1 MFETIVAIVLL
12 VVIPYLFHQLVT
24 KRYYQLNKVK
34 DNYIWV
40 VEVKTTPL

>member
-24 KRYYQLNKVK
+24 KRYYQLDKEVFDQL
-34 DNYIWV
+34 DNV
-40 VEVKTTPL
+40 GEEET